1 MLPRHATD
9 VVSLVSG
16 TVFAGFTAVWL
27 LTVTDVIDLDQAWLA
42 GPAILI
48 LAGVVGLAAALRPSR
63 RDDARPPLHQ
73 PAEDATVVLAGN
85 HDDREDADGRDG
97 AT

>member
-16 TVFAGFTAVWL
+16 TVFAGFAAVWL

-48 LAGVVGLAAALRPSR
+48 VAGVVGLAAALRPSR
-63 RDDARPPLHQ
+63 RDEARPYLAE
-73 PAEDATVVLAGN
+73 PAEDTAVDPADRREG
-85 HDDREDADGRDG
+85 HDVS
-97 AT
+97 